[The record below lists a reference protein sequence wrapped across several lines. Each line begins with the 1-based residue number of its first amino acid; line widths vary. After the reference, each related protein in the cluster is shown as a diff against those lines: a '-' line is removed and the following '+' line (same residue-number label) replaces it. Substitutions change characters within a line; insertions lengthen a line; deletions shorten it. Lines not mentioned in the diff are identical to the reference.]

1 MAAAL
6 NNIRGIEKDSFLAKV
21 AKAYMAIIGDGKS
34 GIFCEDSLENPQNWS
49 PKTRQKIQL
58 GQFTVLLTNPPFGS
72 KIPVKGEEKLKQ
84 FDLAYKWKQDKK
96 TGRWEMTNRLNNEGK
111 KGGVEPQ
118 ILFIERSLQFL
129 DYGGRMAIVLPDG
142 ILGNNKLGYI
152 RQWFLEKAR
161 IVAVIDVPIETF
173 QPNTGTKTSIL
184 VLQKLPK
191 EEIPEDYPVF
201 MAVAETCGHDRR
213 GNPLPKDDI
222 KQVADE
228 FKKWAKEHNFK
239 FKRGV

>member
-1 MAAAL
+1 MLFRSDILDPDEDDLIIDPACGSGGFLIEALRHIWRKLDFDAKEYGWSEGDLREEKMAAAL

-96 TGRWEMTNRLNNEGK
+96 TGRWEMTNRLIMK
-111 KGGVEPQ
+111 
-118 ILFIERSLQFL
+118 ERK
-129 DYGGRMAIVLPDG
+129 V
-142 ILGNNKLGYI
+142 
-152 RQWFLEKAR
+152 
-161 IVAVIDVPIETF
+161 V
-173 QPNTGTKTSIL
+173 
-184 VLQKLPK
+184 
-191 EEIPEDYPVF
+191 
-201 MAVAETCGHDRR
+201 
-213 GNPLPKDDI
+213 
-222 KQVADE
+222 
-228 FKKWAKEHNFK
+228 
-239 FKRGV
+239 